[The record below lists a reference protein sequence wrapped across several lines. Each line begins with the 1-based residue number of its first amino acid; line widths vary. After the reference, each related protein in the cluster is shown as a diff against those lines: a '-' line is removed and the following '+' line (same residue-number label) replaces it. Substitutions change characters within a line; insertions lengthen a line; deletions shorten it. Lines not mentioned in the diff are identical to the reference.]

1 MDIQDILKKIESF
14 KKKENADSYAI
25 DLKEINDAE
34 DLFADLYIV
43 SKDVNGEL
51 QADELLLSVENP
63 TQDDLAELTNF
74 SKALNEFI

>member
-14 KKKENADSYAI
+14 KKKENSDSYAI

-43 SKDVNGEL
+43 SKDGNGEL

>member
-1 MDIQDILKKIESF
+1 MDIQDILKKIDSF
-14 KKKENADSYAI
+14 KKKEHADSYAI

-43 SKDVNGEL
+43 SKDANGEL

>member
-34 DLFADLYIV
+34 DVFADLYIV
-43 SKDVNGEL
+43 SKDADGEL